1 MADILRLENIERLTL
16 EYGEGWAYPHARRL
30 LSLVGQIDAGIQYD
44 RLAVEFA
51 IYLHDWGA
59 FPRFTRSG
67 VDHALRS
74 RQIAETEILPL
85 TDLNP
90 DRQAII
96 LEAIERHDYRAPH
109 PASSN
114 EALLLREADSLDFL
128 GITGIAREFAW
139 GPNDL
144 NKCYQRILKRRQGI
158 QGRFTIPA
166 AAKLA
171 EVRLESMGRF
181 LDLLLE
187 ESSGFL

>member
-1 MADILRLENIERLTL
+1 MADLLHLEDIEQLTR
-16 EYGEGWAYPHARRL
+16 EYGEGWALPHARRL
-30 LSLVGQIDAGIQYD
+30 LSLVGQIDAGLQYD
-44 RLAVEFA
+44 CHAVEFA

-59 FPRFTRSG
+59 FPRFARSG

-74 RQIAETEILPL
+74 RQIAETEILPR

-90 DRQAII
+90 DQKAII
-96 LEAIERHDYRAPH
+96 LEAIERHDYRDPR
-109 PASSN
+109 PAGSN
-114 EALLLREADSLDFL
+114 EALLLREADSLDLL
-128 GITGIAREFAW
+128 GVTGIAREFAQ

-144 NKCYQRILKRRQGI
+144 SRCYQRILKRRQGI

-166 AAKLA
+166 AANLA
-171 EVRLESMGRF
+171 EVRLEHMGRI